1 MNTMIIIKS
10 GPESDKRISEA
21 LRLCAAMIGMDDA
34 PFVVFRS
41 KGIECLKQGAI
52 KDGSIMEYLQTASDL
67 AGVYYI
73 MESEKK
79 NIEPLDMALDPIPLT
94 LQEFTEHVLE
104 CKTVVTY

>member
-10 GPESDKRISEA
+10 GPKEDKKISEA

-34 PFVVFRS
+34 PFVVFCN

-52 KDGSIMEYLQTASDL
+52 KDGSMMEYLQTASDL
-67 AGVYYI
+67 AGVYYL
-73 MESEKK
+73 MESEK
-79 NIEPLDMALDPIPLT
+79 NIESLDMTLDPIPLT

-104 CKTVVTY
+104 CKTVVTF